1 MSEFTIDSYSRPKV
15 RAGPD
20 CGRQPVVSLPIPQ
33 PIIDFPPFCQASL
46 ASNYTNQRGGSGGL
60 TKTKMAACV
69 NGRACN
75 SKSQGRSE
83 SRREH
88 EFYRFAPWCT
98 LLGMLSML
106 CLSGAD

>member
-1 MSEFTIDSYSRPKV
+1 MILRIYDRFLLQAQSPCRV
-15 RAGPD
+15 RR
-20 CGRQPVVSLPIPQ
+20 GRQSVVSLPIPQ
-33 PIIDFPPFCQASL
+33 PIIDFPRFRQASL

-60 TKTKMAACV
+60 TKTNMAACL

-88 EFYRFAPWCT
+88 EFYRFAP
-98 LLGMLSML
+98 
-106 CLSGAD
+106 